1 MRVGMVRRSAR
12 LFGLAAIAVAALG
25 ATRASAQPGH
35 DAFDKPLGY
44 DTGREEQA
52 AHNYLQQTGG
62 EDAYGDSQGQWN
74 QNGGYRRQSRRG
86 VRNQNGQQN
95 PNNQNRRNDNDDDDA
110 QHHAALGV
118 SLRESDGHVTVIA
131 VLPGSPAARAG
142 LRNGDVIRY
151 VGDQRIATA
160 AGLAEEIGEYKP
172 GSQVELSIR
181 RNGEKQTLTAN
192 LGSRQSLMR
201 DRINR
206 NRDDARMANN
216 QVTYNQNDPNNRGNA
231 QTDGRR
237 MRYSLDPANGGQR
250 QQVDQRIQNL
260 QQRLSQVQQELNN
273 LRASLNDNRQTNDN
287 GQSNDRQTNDT
298 GRSKDNR

>member
-1 MRVGMVRRSAR
+1 MRVGMVRRSAS

-25 ATRASAQPGH
+25 ATQVSAQPGH

-44 DTGREEQA
+44 DSGREEQA

-62 EDAYGDSQGQWN
+62 EDAYGES
-74 QNGGYRRQSRRG
+74 QNGNNGGFRRNATRT
-86 VRNQNGQQN
+86 QNGQQN
-95 PNNQNRRNDNDDDDA
+95 PNNQNRRDDNDDDDA

-118 SLRESDGHVTVIA
+118 SLRESDGRVTVIA

-192 LGSRQSLMR
+192 LGSRQTLMR

-206 NRDDARMANN
+206 NRDDYRVANN
-216 QVTYNQNDPNNRGNA
+216 QNDQESQRWPKK
-231 QTDGRR
+231 RR
-237 MRYSLDPANGGQR
+237 SADAFFFEPG
-250 QQVDQRIQNL
+250 
-260 QQRLSQVQQELNN
+260 
-273 LRASLNDNRQTNDN
+273 
-287 GQSNDRQTNDT
+287 
-298 GRSKDNR
+298 GRSAAVASRPADSKLATAAIANAAGTEQPACVAE